1 MKTMKMFTII
11 VVLFFTG
18 ALNAQVSFNMTISP
32 PSWGPAG
39 YNQVRYYYLPDVETY
54 YDAQTSV
61 FIYYSGG
68 AWIRST
74 SLPPR
79 YRNYDL
85 YRGYKVVMNDYHGNN
100 PYVHFK
106 QHKTKYGKGYY
117 HGKPQESNRDRSR
130 NGHGNGHGNQ
140 KGNYNKHSGN
150 GNQNNGSHGNDKHN
164 QGNKNHGNGNGKK
177 K

>member
-1 MKTMKMFTII
+1 MKTLRIFLVITAVFIASA
-11 VVLFFTG
+11 V
-18 ALNAQVSFNMTISP
+18 NAQVSFNMTISP
-32 PSWGPAG
+32 PPWGPAG

-54 YDAQTSV
+54 YDAQSSI

-68 AWIRST
+68 AWIRSS

-85 YRGYKVVMNDYHGNN
+85 YRGYKVVMSDYHGNN

-106 QHKTKYGKGYY
+106 QHKTKYKKGYY
-117 HGKPQESNRDRSR
+117 HGKPQKTYGERSG
-130 NGHGNGHGNQ
+130 NGYREGGKDNHNQHGNQNKHSSGNGKHKDGNGHG
-140 KGNYNKHSGN
+140 G
-150 GNQNNGSHGNDKHN
+150 
-164 QGNKNHGNGNGKK
+164 GNGKK